1 MVENKI
7 VFIKNNRII
16 FQHLSNKPAQYQKQ
30 IINKKK
36 HYKILLIKYQMIK
49 VIKLQVYHNNQ
60 IIIIINKQY
69 RILEIKFGLNKFN
82 RVQLLEEIK

>member
-1 MVENKI
+1 
-7 VFIKNNRII
+7 
-16 FQHLSNKPAQYQKQ
+16 
-30 IINKKK
+30 
-36 HYKILLIKYQMIK
+36 MIK